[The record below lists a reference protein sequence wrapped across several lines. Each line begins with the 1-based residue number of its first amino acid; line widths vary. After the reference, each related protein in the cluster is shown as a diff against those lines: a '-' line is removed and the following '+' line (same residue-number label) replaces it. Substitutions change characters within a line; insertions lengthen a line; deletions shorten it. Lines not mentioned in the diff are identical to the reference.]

1 MLIWEGK
8 RTKKMNLEKLNQM
21 LKKTD
26 GQGCELPQL
35 KKLLQIKICF
45 VL

>member
-1 MLIWEGK
+1 MLIREGK

-26 GQGCELPQL
+26 VQGCESCPNFG
-35 KKLLQIKICF
+35 KS
-45 VL
+45 